1 MCNPKQFLFFQST
14 LLQEERHLCGNRIS
28 RFLFFQ
34 STLLQ
39 EERLFRVE
47 DIFSKL
53 CFQST
58 LLQEERPDE
67 EFQTDLQDAF
77 NPRSY
82 KRSDLKLVIVSTS
95 VHAFNPR
102 SYKRSDLIYHVFS
115 PRAMSFN
122 PRSYKRSDV
131 TTQHL
136 TAASRLSIHAPTRG
150 ATSCKSATRFCKS
163 FQSTL
168 LQEERHSSITII
180 SMLIKLSIHAPTRGA
195 TYPSV
200 YSYTLPSSFNPRSY
214 KRSDFTQIILTG
226 ALSCFQSTLLQ
237 EERPNAAPV
246 NTLSFDFQSTLLQ
259 EERQN
264 TRASYTQ
271 IIFFQS
277 TLLQEERLIDSQSR
291 ILTWFLSIHAPTRG
305 ATSTLSAPHV
315 HPPLSIH
322 APTRGATIDSQS
334 RILTWFLSIHAP
346 TRGATQLL
354 LSFGLG
360 HFIFQSTL
368 LQEERHV

>member
-67 EFQTDLQDAF
+67 EFQTDLQD
-77 NPRSY
+77 
-82 KRSDLKLVIVSTS
+82 
-95 VHAFNPR
+95 AFNPR

-305 ATSTLSAPHV
+305 ATT
-315 HPPLSIH
+315 
-322 APTRGATIDSQS
+322 
-334 RILTWFLSIHAP
+334 
-346 TRGATQLL
+346 
-354 LSFGLG
+354 
-360 HFIFQSTL
+360 
-368 LQEERHV
+368 